1 MTLHSRRKFLSLCM
15 RGCLGVAALS
25 ALQLR
30 FVQSVLAAEQQ
41 PFNDYKAL
49 VCIFLYGGNDSLNM
63 LLPLGGDSL
72 HFYQQARQE
81 LAVSNA
87 LPLQPV
93 HSVEDG
99 IGFHPSLAPL
109 LPYFEQQKLAVV
121 SAVGTLVQPM
131 TKAEYLAGSVEKPQ
145 HLFSHNDQQDTWMR
159 GREPQLVSRGWGAQ
173 MLELLYQQPDFA
185 SCISLGG
192 SNLWQ
197 NGVEINPFSL
207 TSAGVPELQAIR
219 RSDVRSTALRQ
230 ATIEMMN
237 QQQPHVLRQHYAQL
251 NSDALTRSVVVRE
264 ALQQAP
270 NFSDIFPSG
279 NTLAAQLKTVA
290 KLISSRD
297 TLQTNRQVFFVRMG
311 GFDTHG
317 DQQQLHPIL
326 LARLADAMAAF
337 QQALDSTGDSDKV
350 TSFTM
355 SDFGRTLS
363 TNGDGT
369 DHGWAGHHLVMG
381 GAVKGADIYGDVPQQ
396 RLGGERDVGSGR
408 IIPGFSNEQYFST
421 LAQWFGVS
429 PAQCRLLFPNLANFN
444 QDNLGFV

>member
-1 MTLHSRRKFLSLCM
+1 MSLNSRRQFLSLCL
-15 RGCLGVAALS
+15 RGSLGVAALS
-25 ALQLR
+25 SLQLR
-30 FVQSVLAAEQQ
+30 FMQSVLAAEQQ
-41 PFNDYKAL
+41 PFGDYKAL

-72 HFYQQARQE
+72 QFYTQARQQ
-81 LAVSNA
+81 LAVADA
-87 LPLQPV
+87 LPLQPL
-93 HSVEDG
+93 HAVEDG
-99 IGFHPSLAPL
+99 VGLHPSLAPL
-109 LPYFEQQKLAVV
+109 LPYFEQKKLALI
-121 SAVGTLVQPM
+121 SAVGSLLQPM
-131 TKAEYLAGSVEKPQ
+131 TKAEYLAGAVAKPQ

-173 MLELLYQQPDFA
+173 MLELLYQTPDFA

-197 NGVEINPFSL
+197 SGEALNPFSL
-207 TSAGVPELQAIR
+207 TSAGVPELLATR
-219 RSDVRSTALRQ
+219 RNDTRSNALRQ
-230 ATIEMMN
+230 AT
-237 QQQPHVLRQHYAQL
+237 QALFGAQPHPLGQHYASL
-251 NSDALTRSVVVRE
+251 NADAIERSIVVRQ
-264 ALQQAP
+264 ALAQADS
-270 NFSDIFPSG
+270 FSGIFPSG

-290 KLISSRD
+290 QLISSRD
-297 TLQTNRQVFFVRMG
+297 ALQVKRQVFFVRMG

-337 QQALDSTGDSDKV
+337 QQALDDSGNSNNV

-369 DHGWAGHHLVMG
+369 DHGWAGHQLVMG
-381 GAVKGADIYGDVPQQ
+381 GAVKGADIYGEVPQQ
-396 RLGGERDVGSGR
+396 RLGGARDVGAGR
-408 IIPGFSNEQYFST
+408 IIPEFANEQYFAT

-429 PAQCRLLFPNLANFN
+429 AAQCRQLFPNLANFN
-444 QDNLGFV
+444 QTNLGFV